1 MKETTAR
8 IIIQEGRLLKFL
20 APLVKVGL
28 PLMKNVITPLAKSVL
43 IPLGLT
49 ATASATDAT
58 IKKKRLD
65 MTILI
70 SANEQ
75 MKQTMKIGKS
85 LKRIRSIDRR
95 CYACSESADEP
106 K

>member
-1 MKETTAR
+1 
-8 IIIQEGRLLKFL
+8 
-20 APLVKVGL
+20 
-28 PLMKNVITPLAKSVL
+28 
-43 IPLGLT
+43 
-49 ATASATDAT
+49 
-58 IKKKRLD
+58 

-70 SANEQ
+70 SANEE
-75 MKQTMKIGKS
+75 MKDIMKIGKS